1 MNYEEEIFWK
11 VIKNKLLFKI
21 IIKFI
26 NYKDYSISYFP
37 KSSEFPPQHSIEWLI
52 CNNKKSI
59 LEYKIKNHHYLAL
72 GKSTIY
78 GKFYKIFSIFSN
90 DEYDP
95 ILYRSLI
102 YMFSDYF
109 SPLSK
114 DLQDRINEAIES
126 NNLNV
131 LKVMCDPNGQC
142 KHKPTV
148 NDYILSLKNN
158 RFKIAL
164 WIGETFPGIHHI
176 FEYSKLK
183 STQLF
188 GTLFKFIDNYKHRNE
203 VEFNRFTLF
212 QIIKNL
218 LNNCQ
223 FSYSVEHINN
233 MEILKQN
240 LFNVCP
246 IKNGWSIENLINSS
260 ELILKFNNVFIK
272 LKDEN
277 ENENENLKLQEDFEF
292 EKQQKEKEK
301 NEQNEK
307 NEKLK
312 IKLFSIKFSNYQ
324 KCLLLKNEIKEF
336 SIKLKIRKLLKIYL
350 SSLDT
355 MILDAIISNEPLYK
369 SCYAIYD
376 NSLNIGYSQ
385 DDDDDDDD
393 DDDGNGD
400 LTPNEQINIKEND
413 SIENFHCNSHLEALK
428 NGDFLLLKKWF
439 NENQDEIP
447 LIQLLKDLNTIS
459 IFSKEPLLIFSNCNG
474 NDSESKSK
482 RLDFIIYLL
491 YESDI
496 LQDHLLN
503 PWLLFCLILKF
514 KDYELIEMVF
524 NNLSEELIK
533 AEKNSIF
540 NQYRDEYLNLGNLV
554 NNENTIKLIHPYFPW
569 GSNEIANNTPF
580 WNFKE
585 WSKNGRVDLFEVI
598 ESFVPK
604 DYRIVYSLNTE
615 IGFYG
620 NELLCLLNSLSKP
633 HLYEIPTPRMILFKV
648 DEETTTEDIG
658 FIKLIITEISDQF
671 EYCFTNLKKGGFE
684 IIGENFVQF
693 FNWFFSNRQND
704 ITSNRFVHPNKKTW
718 LMTMKYI
725 SGGEHFNEYFKTL
738 NPTQFFENEIIKNQ
752 IFDLVA
758 KFGDIHF
765 IDKIIKYYFN
775 GIFPLVENNYSI
787 TDSLYRLILSTIS
800 NGHLKLLEYFNLNFK
815 STFFKSS
822 LFNQI
827 KLNIINN
834 NQLEFSQYILN
845 LKLNLN

>member
-1 MNYEEEIFWK
+1 MDYEEEIFWK

-26 NYKDYSISYFP
+26 NNKDYSISYFP
-37 KSSEFPPQHSIEWLI
+37 KSKEFPPQHSIGWLI
-52 CNNKKSI
+52 SNKKKSI

-72 GKSTIY
+72 GKNPIY

-109 SPLSK
+109 LPSSK

-142 KHKPTV
+142 KHQPTV
-148 NDYILSLKNN
+148 NDYILSLQNN

-176 FEYSKLK
+176 FEYNKLK

-188 GTLFKFIDNYKHRNE
+188 KTLFQFIDYKHRNE

-212 QIIKNL
+212 KIIKNL

-223 FSYSVEHINN
+223 FSYSVELVHN

-246 IKNGWSIENLINSS
+246 IKNGWSIENLLNSC
-260 ELILKFNNVFIK
+260 ELILKFNIIFTK
-272 LKDEN
+272 LKEEN
-277 ENENENLKLQEDFEF
+277 ENENFKLEDFEL
-292 EKQQKEKEK
+292 EKQQEE
-301 NEQNEK
+301 

-312 IKLFSIKFSNYQ
+312 IKLLNIKFSNYQ
-324 KCLLLKNEIKEF
+324 KSLLLNNEIKEF

-350 SSLDT
+350 SSLDSI
-355 MILDAIISNEPLYK
+355 ILGAIISNEPLYK
-369 SCYAIYD
+369 SWYAIVD
-376 NSLNIGYSQ
+376 NDL
-385 DDDDDDDD
+385 DL
-393 DDDGNGD
+393 GNNEDNNGGD
-400 LTPNEQINIKEND
+400 YTSNDQITLKND

-428 NGDFLLLKKWF
+428 NGDFLLFKKWF

-447 LIQLLKDLNTIS
+447 LIRLLKDLNTIS
-459 IFSKEPLLIFSNCNG
+459 TFYKEPLLIFSNCNG

-491 YESDI
+491 YESNI

-503 PWLLFCLILKF
+503 PWLFFCLILKF
-514 KDYELIEMVF
+514 NDYELIEMVF
-524 NNLSEELIK
+524 NHLSEELIK
-533 AEKNSIF
+533 EEKNSIF
-540 NQYRDEYLNLGNLV
+540 DQYKDEYLDLGNLV
-554 NNENTIKLIHPYFPW
+554 NNENAIKLIHPYFPW
-569 GSNEIANNTPF
+569 GSNEIAQNTPY

-585 WSKNGRVDLFEVI
+585 WRKNGRVDLFEVI

-604 DYRIVYSLNTE
+604 DLRIIYSTNTE

-633 HLYEIPTPRMILFKV
+633 HLYEIPTPRKILFKV

-658 FIKLIITEISDQF
+658 FIKLIISETSDQY

-684 IIGENFVQF
+684 IIGENFVEF
-693 FNWFFSNRQND
+693 FDWFFSNRQND
-704 ITSNRFVHPNKKTW
+704 ITTNKFVHPNKKTW
-718 LMTMKYI
+718 LLTMKYI
-725 SGGEHFNEYFKTL
+725 SGGEHFNEYFKNL
-738 NPTQFFENEIIKNQ
+738 NSTQFFENEIVKNQ

-775 GIFPLVENNYSI
+775 GIFPLVEVENNSI
-787 TDSLYRLILSTIS
+787 TDSFYRLIHSTIS

-834 NQLEFSQYILN
+834 NQLEFSKYILN
-845 LKLNLN
+845 LNLI